1 MLLLRPMENLK
12 ERINETIQ
20 FIRSKT
26 NFVPE
31 IAIILG
37 SGLGNLTSILKEECI
52 IPYTDIPNFP
62 QSTVK
67 GHGGK
72 LVIGTLHGKRII
84 AMQGRFH
91 YYEGYS
97 MQQVTFPVRVMKFL
111 GAHTII
117 ISNASGGLNPSYKVG
132 DLMIL
137 RDHINLVSDH
147 PLRGKN
153 DESIGP
159 RFPDQHQLYNKELI
173 QKALQ
178 IAAKHHITCHSGV
191 YVGVT
196 GPTFETPAEYKFM
209 HIIGGD
215 AVGMSTVP
223 EVMVANHM
231 GMRIFAISVISDEGN
246 PPVPVQ
252 VSHDEVVKAAMAAEP
267 KMTTIINEL
276 IEHL

>member
-1 MLLLRPMENLK
+1 MENLK
-12 ERINETIQ
+12 SCLEETIQ
-20 FIRSKT
+20 YIRSRT
-26 NFVPE
+26 TFVPE

-37 SGLGNLTSILKEECI
+37 SGLGNFTRILKEECV
-52 IPYTDIPNFP
+52 IPYADIPHFP

-72 LVIGTLHGKRII
+72 LVLGTLYGKRII

-91 YYEGYS
+91 YYEGYT
-97 MQQVTFPVRVMKFL
+97 MQQVTFPVRVMKYL
-111 GAHTII
+111 GAQTII
-117 ISNASGGLNPSYKVG
+117 ISNAAGGLNPAYKVG
-132 DLMIL
+132 DLMII

-153 DESIGP
+153 DDSIGP
-159 RFPDQHQLYNKELI
+159 RFPDQHQLYDKNLI
-173 QKALQ
+173 QKALN
-178 IAAKHHITCHSGV
+178 IAKSNNIVCHSGV

-196 GPTFETPAEYKFM
+196 GPTFETPAEYKYM

-215 AVGMSTVP
+215 AVGMSTIP

-231 GMRIFAISVISDEGN
+231 SMRIFAISVISDEGN
-246 PPVPVQ
+246 PPEPVE

-267 KMTTIINEL
+267 KMTVIINEL
-276 IEHL
+276 IQAL

>member
-1 MLLLRPMENLK
+1 MENLK
-12 ERINETIQ
+12 ENIEQTVRFIQ
-20 FIRSKT
+20 SKT
-26 NFVPE
+26 AFKPE
-31 IAIILG
+31 VAIILG
-37 SGLGNLTSILKEECI
+37 SGLGNLVNQIQTECV
-52 IPYTDIPNFP
+52 IPYAEIPNFP

-72 LVIGTLHGKRII
+72 LVLGTLNGKRIV

-97 MQQVTFPVRVMKFL
+97 MVQVTFPVRVMKYL
-111 GAHTII
+111 GAETIF
-117 ISNASGGLNPSYKVG
+117 ISNASGGLNPKYKVG

-137 RDHINLVSDH
+137 KDHINLVSDH

-159 RFPDQHQLYNKELI
+159 RFPDQHKLYDKSLI
-173 QKALQ
+173 ESALQ
-178 IAAKHHITCHSGV
+178 IAQQHNIACHSGV

-252 VSHDEVVKAAMAAEP
+252 VSHDEVVRAAMAAEP
-267 KMTTIINEL
+267 KMTSIISEL
-276 IEHL
+276 LLSV